1 MPTKVVS
8 LPPAASATATWLA
21 CARASGDVRA
31 PSRMG
36 WVGEAADIRSSE
48 ALGPDLW

>member
-1 MPTKVVS
+1 M
-8 LPPAASATATWLA
+8 PPAASAVATWLA
-21 CARASGDVRA
+21 CARASADLRA

-36 WVGEAADIRSSE
+36 GIKGAAGIRSNE